1 VSPETAGAAL
11 RVTKMNAWYGQ
22 AQALR
27 DVSLNVSTGE
37 IVGILGRNGAGKS
50 TLLRCMARLHRRATG
65 RLELF
70 GDDVLGLTAEKVAS
84 RGLSLVRE
92 GAAVFESLTVGEHLQ
107 LAQALAERR
116 GRQGD
121 MAQVQE
127 WFPVLWERRDVRGG
141 YLSGGQRQMLSLAVA
156 FVSQPRCLLLDEPSA
171 GLAEVV
177 AAALYESIVR
187 IASQDVALIIAEQD
201 GRWLRGLANR
211 AYVLDN
217 GSNQEEKD
225 GSDLGELDVG
235 WTATL

>member
-1 VSPETAGAAL
+1 VTAEAAL
-11 RVTKMNAWYGQ
+11 RVTNMNAWYGQ

-27 DVSLNVSTGE
+27 DVSLTVSTGE

-50 TLLRCMARLHRRATG
+50 TLLRSMARLHRRASG
-65 RLELF
+65 GLQLF
-70 GDDVLGLTAEKVAS
+70 GEDVLGLTAEAVAS

-92 GAAVFESLTVGEHLQ
+92 GAIVFESLTVGEHLQ
-107 LAQALAERR
+107 LAQSLAERR
-116 GRQGD
+116 GRKGD
-121 MAQVQE
+121 IAQVQE

-177 AAALYESIVR
+177 AASLYESIVR
-187 IASQDVALIIAEQD
+187 IANQDVALLIAEQD
-201 GRWLRGLANR
+201 GRWLRGLATR
-211 AYVLDN
+211 VYVLEN
-217 GSNQEEKD
+217 GSNQQEKD
-225 GSDLGELDVG
+225 GNDLGELDVG